1 MDSDV
6 PVNNGVEGHSALR
19 EVATHPRDGV
29 SVSTPVVSLQHSEYE
44 TDILGTNSTLP
55 QAGSSEPDDQLNPPD
70 DDSDKPVDTP
80 ITFEEHSKLCEEY
93 PSPSEIIQ
101 NQSRMAL
108 LSSG

>member
-6 PVNNGVEGHSALR
+6 LVNNGVEGHSALR
-19 EVATHPRDGV
+19 EVANHPRDGL

-44 TDILGTNSTLP
+44 TDILGT
-55 QAGSSEPDDQLNPPD
+55 NPPD

-80 ITFEEHSKLCEEY
+80 ITFEEHSKLCEGY
-93 PSPSEIIQ
+93 PSPLETVQ